1 MYFIISLFG
10 QYNKQYIGMA
20 INWTN
25 ILLLTLIVTLV
36 LIYMQIKK
44 HLLSGSGVNKVEQS
58 VNDIAAKLNQIG
70 DLKSLVSDV
79 KTLAGFVQKPG
90 EISNTMDEINKFVEN
105 ANAKINLYSS
115 KADSLNWEK
124 MGTVV
129 DFAAGAACKNADGK
143 GEIQAVIPVGF
154 FGKVPVVGDIP
165 PNDKTVKVL
174 FEGDG
179 LRACSGV

>member
-1 MYFIISLFG
+1 MV
-10 QYNKQYIGMA
+10 

-36 LIYMQIKK
+36 LIYMQIKT

-58 VNDIAAKLNQIG
+58 INDIATKLNQIG

-79 KTLAGFVQKPG
+79 KTLAGFVQKSG
-90 EISNTMDEINKFVEN
+90 AISNTMDEINSFVDN
-105 ANAKINLYSS
+105 ANAKINFYSS

-129 DFAAGAACKNADGK
+129 DFAAGAACKNSDGK
-143 GEIQAVIPVGF
+143 GEIQAVIPGGF
-154 FGKVPVVGDIP
+154 FGKVPALGDIP
-165 PNDKTVKVL
+165 PNDKTVRVL
-174 FEGDG
+174 FKGDG
-179 LRACSGV
+179 LRACRSGVV

>member
-1 MYFIISLFG
+1 
-10 QYNKQYIGMA
+10 MA

-36 LIYMQIKK
+36 LIYMQIKN
-44 HLLSGSGVNKVEQS
+44 HLLSGSGVNKAEQS
-58 VNDIAAKLNQIG
+58 INDIATKLNQIG
-70 DLKSLVSDV
+70 DLTSLVSDV
-79 KTLAGFVQKPG
+79 KTLAGFVKTPG
-90 EISNTMDEINKFVEN
+90 AISNTMAKIDSFVDN

-129 DFAAGAACKNADGK
+129 DFAAGAACKNAEGK
-143 GEIQAVIPVGF
+143 GEIEAVIPVGF
-154 FGKVPVVGDIP
+154 FGTVPGVGDIP
-165 PNDKTVKVL
+165 PNDKTVKVQ

-179 LRACSGV
+179 LSRACSGV